1 MQRAIVLLL
10 LLSSPAAAQVQ
21 NRPTD
26 PPLVTAANESWYLL
40 GEPLQFGGELF
51 YRAGAA
57 VFFNGNTMVRIGHYN
72 GVPMYADTT
81 VEPFSIILVPV
92 TSGLLQPYERL
103 RRGELAGTTGS
114 RAPAFPVAPIPETAS
129 LPMAAAAPTALPLPI
144 GAISVYTPTPG
155 AALTG
160 TPRQSDV
167 AGPAAPA
174 AIPSAQQTPPAVTLR
189 APESN
194 AGVWLRFRERTWVSA
209 GPAVPL
215 TGSEFVRDGEYAG
228 FPVFRRPQ
236 AGEDVIYLPT
246 RSGLVAPYRAKP

>member
-10 LLSSPAAAQVQ
+10 LLSAPAVAQVQ

-26 PPLVTAANESWYLL
+26 PPLVTAANESWYLR
-40 GEPLQFGGELF
+40 GEPLQFGGELY

-72 GVPMYADTT
+72 GVPLYADTT

-114 RAPAFPVAPIPETAS
+114 RSPAFPVAPIPDTTA
-129 LPMAAAAPTALPLPI
+129 LPMAAAPPTALPLPI
-144 GAISVYTPTPG
+144 GAISVYTPDSGIPSAG
-155 AALTG
+155 AV
-160 TPRQSDV
+160 RESDV
-167 AGPAAPA
+167 AGSGGGAPA
-174 AIPSAQQTPPAVTLR
+174 SPPQPTPPAVSLR

-194 AGVWLRFRERTWVSA
+194 DGIWLRYRQRTWVSA

-215 TGSEFVRDGEYAG
+215 TASEFVRDGDYEG
-228 FPVFRRPQ
+228 FPVFRRRQ
-236 AGEDVIYLPT
+236 EGDNAIYLPT
-246 RSGLVAPYRAKP
+246 RPGLVAPYRAKP